1 MQVFMD
7 ADNDGNGTLS
17 KEEFEKASIGSGPVV
32 LGLWAM
38 TGDFV
43 ANFHGATP
51 LEWAGEASHVFSVG
65 PHHL

>member
-17 KEEFEKASIGSGPVV
+17 KEEFEKASIGSGPV
-32 LGLWAM
+32 GCM
-38 TGDFV
+38 GHDGGFCG
-43 ANFHGATP
+43 NFHGATP